1 MKLPINHPREGGL
14 PAISSTSVMGCNQID
29 RLKRF
34 IVHLGIILSGIILVF
49 YIIDMFNAKSL
60 FMDSAATEEVSIVLS
75 IVSMIMSC
83 IILKR

>member
-1 MKLPINHPREGGL
+1 MPISLTRVEGS
-14 PAISSTSVMGCNQID
+14 PAISSTLVMGSDQMD

-34 IVHLGIILSGIILVF
+34 IAHIGIILSGIILVF

-60 FMDSAATEEVSIVLS
+60 FMDSAAAEGVSIVLS
-75 IVSMIMSC
+75 IVSIIMSC

>member
-1 MKLPINHPREGGL
+1 M
-14 PAISSTSVMGCNQID
+14 D

-34 IVHLGIILSGIILVF
+34 IAHLGIILSGIILVF

-60 FMDSAATEEVSIVLS
+60 FMDSAAAEGVSIVLS
-75 IVSMIMSC
+75 IVSIIMSC